1 MAISVPEMWSYADP
15 SCPPVVP
22 FLIYP
27 CTNVHKLKIMDC
39 MSGKATALLGI
50 IGGAAVGIYF
60 KWRRRRPSE
69 VLESKSS
76 VSIRGSGRIEIDDD
90 AAADIIR
97 RARPALERARELY
110 AW

>member
-1 MAISVPEMWSYADP
+1 
-15 SCPPVVP
+15 
-22 FLIYP
+22 
-27 CTNVHKLKIMDC
+27 MDY

-50 IGGAAVGIYF
+50 VGAASLGIYF
-60 KWRRRRPSE
+60 KWRHLRRAPSD

-76 VSIRGSGRIEIDDD
+76 ASIRSSRRIEIDDD
-90 AAADIIR
+90 AAADIIK